1 MESLVFTDSLEFGVA
16 VIDKQHRRMVKIV
29 NELLRAV
36 LDHPLGESEHQ
47 LLDEFVRLADLNFRT
62 EEVWMHRCHYEHR
75 ETHSESHTHLLRELV
90 ELRDGLLQRH
100 DNLNRKAVFFVRR
113 WLENHL
119 IHSDRELADAI
130 RHYLP
135 VEAIAKRRRGLHP
148 KHNTVAALNTE
159 KAR

>member
-1 MESLVFTDSLEFGVA
+1 MEPLVFTDSLKFGVA
-16 VIDKQHRRMVKIV
+16 VIDRQHRRMVKIV

-47 LLDEFVRLADLNFRT
+47 LLDEFVRLADLNFRA
-62 EEVWMHRCHYEHR
+62 EEVWMQRCCYEHR
-75 ETHSESHTHLLRELV
+75 ETHSESHTHLLHELV
-90 ELRDGLLQRH
+90 VLRDEMLQRH
-100 DNLNRKAVFFVRR
+100 DNLNRKAVIFVRR

-119 IHSDRELADAI
+119 IHADRELADAI

-135 VEAIAKRRRGLHP
+135 VEPIAKRRRGLHP
-148 KHNTVAALNTE
+148 RRNMLNASDTE